1 MKKHSMIF
9 SFFLFAG
16 IANAQEG
23 IQGKIGVEGVE
34 ISATD
39 DSVYV
44 QMDMDFSAL
53 HVSANRT
60 ISLFP
65 SVQTDAEICRL
76 PGVEVRGRKQYI
88 QYLREE
94 GTNASGAQVIRRK
107 NGERQRLHYRASVP
121 VKTSP
126 EWVRLYLDEDSC
138 GCLREVLASRN
149 RLLAE
154 ENFKPK
160 VFVPHWVY
168 IQPEAETRKARNEQ
182 GAAYIDFPVN
192 KTDIRPDYRNNRA
205 ELAKIENTINRIKGD
220 ADVSITRIIIK
231 GYASPEGS
239 YVNNR
244 RLAEG
249 RTRAL
254 VDYLKKEYPLD
265 AGLFKLDY
273 EAEDWAGLRAFIE
286 KGNLK
291 EKDALLELVDSDI
304 NADTKEHRLR
314 ADYPEAYRMLLA
326 DCFPALRHTDYVVE
340 YTVRGFDVEE
350 ARQIIWKEPQKLSLQ
365 EMYAVAQ
372 TYEVGSTEYKEIFE
386 TAVRLFPDDE
396 VANLNAANAA
406 MARRDLPSA
415 SRYLE
420 KAGSTAL
427 ADYARGV
434 LAGLQ
439 GDYQVALILM
449 EKAKAGGVNEADEAL
464 RQIQELIKNKR

>member
-94 GTNASGAQVIRRK
+94 GTNVSKVQVIRRK

-160 VFVPHWVY
+160 VFVPYWVY

-192 KTDIRPDYRNNRA
+192 KTDIRP
-205 ELAKIENTINRIKGD
+205 
-220 ADVSITRIIIK
+220 
-231 GYASPEGS
+231 
-239 YVNNR
+239 
-244 RLAEG
+244 
-249 RTRAL
+249 
-254 VDYLKKEYPLD
+254 
-265 AGLFKLDY
+265 
-273 EAEDWAGLRAFIE
+273 
-286 KGNLK
+286 
-291 EKDALLELVDSDI
+291 
-304 NADTKEHRLR
+304 H
-314 ADYPEAYRMLLA
+314 
-326 DCFPALRHTDYVVE
+326 
-340 YTVRGFDVEE
+340 
-350 ARQIIWKEPQKLSLQ
+350 
-365 EMYAVAQ
+365 
-372 TYEVGSTEYKEIFE
+372 
-386 TAVRLFPDDE
+386 
-396 VANLNAANAA
+396 
-406 MARRDLPSA
+406 
-415 SRYLE
+415 
-420 KAGSTAL
+420 
-427 ADYARGV
+427 
-434 LAGLQ
+434 
-439 GDYQVALILM
+439 
-449 EKAKAGGVNEADEAL
+449 
-464 RQIQELIKNKR
+464 